1 MNRRPRKIHVA
12 LAVAAACMIAG
23 RSFAAS
29 GVPAPASAA
38 ESQPTAAQH
47 GSAFVDPLGFL
58 LFGPTLGAEF
68 GADKVSGTAY
78 VRWFNVGLLS
88 QALFLNKP
96 QSFDFSYGLGLRGR
110 YYLLGGLSGPHL
122 GAGVEYLSTRIDDPM
137 NLIATNAHYLVPQVE
152 GGYRFGLGA
161 FYVGGAAAL
170 GYAFELSSSVDNL
183 PGGNSASFFQ
193 VVNESKFYGSASLE
207 LGVYF

>member
-1 MNRRPRKIHVA
+1 MHAGP
-12 LAVAAACMIAG
+12 AVAA
-23 RSFAAS
+23 SND
-29 GVPAPASAA
+29 PAPAEAA
-38 ESQPTAAQH
+38 KSQPAAAHH

-96 QSFDFSYGLGLRGR
+96 QGFDFSYGIGLRGR
-110 YYLLGGLSGPHL
+110 YYLLGGLAGPHV
-122 GAGVEYLSTRIDDPM
+122 GAGVEYLSTRVDDPV
-137 NLIATNAHYLVPQVE
+137 NLVATNSGYLVPQVE
-152 GGYRFGLGA
+152 GGYRLGLGT
-161 FYVGGAAAL
+161 FYAGAAAAL
-170 GYAFELSSSVDNL
+170 GYAVQLSSSVDNL
-183 PGGNSASFFQ
+183 PGGNSASLFQ
-193 VVNESKFYGSASLE
+193 AVNESKFYGSASLE